1 MQAVCLLHSLLVSQQ
16 RSVSEGDIDS
26 ICLSELLAL
35 TLIRLLVAQIVAG
48 KVVEGE
54 RIKVWVSCL
63 AARRHDQMHSANSGH
78 QVFTFI
84 SCLALALALLH

>member
-48 KVVEGE
+48 KVEGE

-63 AARRHDQMHSANSGH
+63 AARRHDQMHGANSGH
-78 QVFTFI
+78 QVLTFI